1 MIYRVVSKVLMTQEV
16 KDTVQ
21 CPSIIGENQYK
32 KFLSEVLGFKR
43 KSIHDV
49 ITNNNLEI
57 FKKKKSTSL
66 CKSKQNLLSLK
77 QDWQLYPSLYVA
89 YQTCKS
95 DLSDFFRMKI
105 INTHQL
111 CQNLRNSITL
121 INVI

>member
-1 MIYRVVSKVLMTQEV
+1 MTQEV
-16 KDTVQ
+16 KDSVQ

-32 KFLSEVLGFKR
+32 KFLSEVLEFKR

-49 ITNNNLEI
+49 ITKNNLEI

-77 QDWQLYPSLYVA
+77 QDWQLYESLYVA
-89 YQTCKS
+89 YQTSKS

-105 INTHQL
+105 IHTHQL

>member
-1 MIYRVVSKVLMTQEV
+1 MTQEV
-16 KDTVQ
+16 KDSVQ

-32 KFLSEVLGFKR
+32 KFLSEVLEFKR

-49 ITNNNLEI
+49 ITKNNLEI

-77 QDWQLYPSLYVA
+77 QDWQLYESLYVA

-105 INTHQL
+105 IHTHQL
-111 CQNLRNSITL
+111 CQNLRNSITV